1 MTDSSYLTSHD
12 GLTLPAVGFGTY
24 QLKGEAGVGSILDA
38 IDVGYRLLDS
48 AFNYENE
55 GTVGEAVRRTGVPRE
70 ELIVTSKL
78 PGRHHAYEL
87 AAQSIAESVYRT
99 GLGYLDL
106 HLIHWPN
113 PKVGKYME
121 AWRAMI
127 DAREAGLV
135 RHIGVCN
142 FEPEHLETLLAETG
156 VLPSVNQIEVHPYF
170 PNLEVIAWNR
180 DHGIITEGWSPL
192 GRGTQLLQEP
202 VIVGIAERLGSDP
215 AAVVLAWHRALGVL
229 PLPKSGHRE
238 RQLANLATSLVLS
251 DDDLTQIATLARP
264 DGRTTGQDPLTWEE
278 F

>member
-87 AAQSIAESVYRT
+87 AAQSIAESVFRT

-113 PKVGKYME
+113 PKVGKYVE

-156 VLPSVNQIEVHPYF
+156 ELPSVNQIEVHPYF

-202 VIVGIAERLGSDP
+202 VIVEMAGRLGSDP
-215 AAVVLAWHRALGVL
+215 AAIVLAWHRALGVL
-229 PLPKSGHRE
+229 PLPKSGNRE

-251 DDDLTQIATLARP
+251 GDEVAQISALARP
-264 DGRTTGQDPLTWEE
+264 DGRTAGQDPRNWEE

>member
-87 AAQSIAESVYRT
+87 AAQSIAESVFRT

-113 PKVGKYME
+113 PKAGKY
-121 AWRAMI
+121 
-127 DAREAGLV
+127 V
-135 RHIGVCN
+135 
-142 FEPEHLETLLAETG
+142 
-156 VLPSVNQIEVHPYF
+156 
-170 PNLEVIAWNR
+170 
-180 DHGIITEGWSPL
+180 
-192 GRGTQLLQEP
+192 
-202 VIVGIAERLGSDP
+202 
-215 AAVVLAWHRALGVL
+215 
-229 PLPKSGHRE
+229 
-238 RQLANLATSLVLS
+238 
-251 DDDLTQIATLARP
+251 
-264 DGRTTGQDPLTWEE
+264 
-278 F
+278 

>member
-87 AAQSIAESVYRT
+87 ATQSIAESVFRT

-113 PKVGKYME
+113 PKVGKYVE

-142 FEPEHLETLLAETG
+142 FEPEHLETLLAGTG

-170 PNLEVIAWNR
+170 PNLEAIAWNR

-229 PLPKSGHRE
+229 PLPKSGNRE

-251 DDDLTQIATLARP
+251 DDEVAQISALARP
-264 DGRTTGQDPLTWEE
+264 DGRTAGQDPRTWEE

>member
-24 QLKGEAGVGSILDA
+24 QLKGESGVGSILDA

-87 AAQSIAESVYRT
+87 ATQSIAESVYRT

-170 PNLEVIAWNR
+170 PNLEAIAWNR

-215 AAVVLAWHRALGVL
+215 AAVVLAWHRAHGVL
-229 PLPKSGHRE
+229 PLPKSGNRE